1 MDKGALAILMV
12 FGCPTLVVIAA
23 LLFRYRS
30 LQMRHGERLTAMEKG
45 IDLATLSLSD
55 AFQIQTYRV
64 YLLRG
69 LIWLLTGLA
78 IGLCLLV
85 LTPPLF
91 DGPRSVGLFGLIP
104 VGVGLAYLIFY
115 RVEDRRMQTEG
126 AGRGDLSLHPR

>member
-55 AFQIQTYRV
+55 AFQVQTYRV

-69 LIWLLTGLA
+69 LIWLLTGL
-78 IGLCLLV
+78 LV
-85 LTPPLF
+85 
-91 DGPRSVGLFGLIP
+91 VGLIVTSLRASAW
-104 VGVGLAYLIFY
+104 LLH
-115 RVEDRRMQTEG
+115 
-126 AGRGDLSLHPR
+126 RGSYNTD